1 MNDERKFGPESY
13 TEYLAGETWREFA
26 CRASS
31 ADELVSWQ
39 NAFRPR
45 LAEALGIP
53 RIRERGD
60 CSLDPVREEIDEL
73 DACVRELWTI
83 QSEPGF
89 RIPFYLMRPHSQTGP
104 LPLILAP
111 HGHGSGH
118 LPYV

>member
-1 MNDERKFGPESY
+1 MKKNERKFVPDNY

-26 CRASS
+26 CRASD

-53 RIRERGD
+53 HIRERGA
-60 CSLDPVREEIDEL
+60 CELDPLREEAVEL
-73 DACVRELWTI
+73 DECVRELWTI

-89 RIPFYLMRPHSQTGP
+89 RIPFLK
-104 LPLILAP
+104 A
-111 HGHGSGH
+111 SGT
-118 LPYV
+118 LLRSSGQYTI